1 MKTHKLIA
9 LCLMGSMGVIV
20 TSCGKKSADGTEEVK
35 TEQTTES
42 STGSG
47 TTESDAKK
55 GEKIEIKNFDFSR
68 IAESNA
74 VIGEFPYLIEI
85 PGFKVSKDDV
95 KEKDF
100 DRVVVYDGKTFSSIE
115 GKLLYKKGIAEDE
128 KSFSSYKTI
137 KQFESACEKLN
148 ATKIYSLS
156 REEYSDALF
165 GGSPDLMSL
174 FPEKERSYLVRNGG
188 METALYALKKGDK
201 KVLFF
206 LTLDGNSGGNYQL
219 YVVEEGKLGDK

>member
-9 LCLMGSMGVIV
+9 ICLMGSIGLIV

-35 TEQTTES
+35 TEKAAES
-42 STGSG
+42 SAGSAATGSD
-47 TTESDAKK
+47 TKK
-55 GEKIEIKNFDFSR
+55 GEVIEIKNFDFLG
-68 IAESNA
+68 IPESNA
-74 VIGEFPYLIEI
+74 SIGEFPYLKEI
-85 PGFKVSKDDV
+85 PDFKVSGDDS

-115 GKLLYKKGIAEDE
+115 GRLLYKKGIAEDE
-128 KSFSSYKTI
+128 KTFSSYKTI

-174 FPEKERSYLVRNGG
+174 FPEKEKAYLVARGNN
-188 METALYALKKGDK
+188 ETALYALKKGDK

-219 YVVEEGKLGDK
+219 YVVEEGKLDDK

>member
-1 MKTHKLIA
+1 MGLIG
-9 LCLMGSMGVIV
+9 LIV

-35 TEQTTES
+35 TEQTKES
-42 STGSG
+42 STGSAATG
-47 TTESDAKK
+47 TDTKK
-55 GEKIEIKNFDFSR
+55 GEKIEIKNFDFST

-74 VIGEFPYLIEI
+74 VIVEFPYLKEI
-85 PGFKVSKDDV
+85 SGFKVEDDF

-100 DRVVVYDGKTFSSIE
+100 ERIVVYDGKTFSDIE
-115 GKLLYKKGIAEDE
+115 GRLLYKKGIAEDE
-128 KSFSSYKTI
+128 KTFSSYKTI

-156 REEYSDALF
+156 REELRDALF

-174 FPEKERSYLVRNGG
+174 FPEKEESYLVRNGG
-188 METALYALKKGDK
+188 KETALYALKKDNK
-201 KVLFF
+201 KVLFY

-219 YVVEEGKLGDK
+219 YVELDNK